1 MTGWTTDQRDRLGR
15 AGELRIGGLRA
26 DDTLRRLVVIWAVRV
41 DDDVYV
47 RSVRG
52 PSGAWYRG
60 VQERH
65 EGRIESGGVDEDV
78 VFTDI
83 DVTDPVNDRI
93 DDAYARKYPGSRSSV
108 DAINTQEARSTTM
121 RVDRGR
127 P

>member
-1 MTGWTTDQRDRLGR
+1 MTGWTTDELDRLGR
-15 AGELRIGGLRA
+15 AGELRIGGRRP

-65 EGRIESGGVDEDV
+65 EGRIESGGVEKDV

-83 DVTDPVNDRI
+83 DVTDPINDRI
-93 DDAYARKYPGSRSSV
+93 DDAYARKYPGSGSSV
-108 DAINTQEARSTTM
+108 DAINAPEARSTTT